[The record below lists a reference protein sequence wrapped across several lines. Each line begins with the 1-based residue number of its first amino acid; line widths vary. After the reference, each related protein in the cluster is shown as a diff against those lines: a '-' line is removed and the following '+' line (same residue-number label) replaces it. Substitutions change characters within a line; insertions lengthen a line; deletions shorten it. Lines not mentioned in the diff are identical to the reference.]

1 MAEVPLSQNRDFLTF
16 WIGQGLSGL
25 GDAFAAI
32 AVPLL
37 VLRSTGSLHRMG
49 QLTAAV
55 AVAHLTA
62 GLVSGAVV
70 DRVDRRRLMIACD
83 LGRAAVFGAVPLVWR
98 LHGPSY
104 PLLVAASVVGALLG
118 NTFQVA
124 AITAVARIVPRPQLI
139 QANGMMHGSYAVAF
153 FVGPMLA
160 GVVCDRLGPAAAVGV
175 DAGSFLLSA
184 LSVMAVRRSLSAETP
199 AARGT
204 ALGDFIAGVRFL
216 WAHPVLRATLLLLAT
231 SSFILSGRDNL
242 FIYLLKRDLHRDDRD
257 VGFVYALGSLG
268 ALTGAVLAPRLR
280 GRWGFAGCWLTAGVA
295 LGCAIAALGHASA
308 LPALGALAAV
318 VAGAESIRGINTIT
332 LCQELTPD
340 HLLGRVTA
348 SFWAMLTF
356 PAALGADLN
365 ARLAERY
372 GVSAVLT
379 AAGAALVALMAVG
392 ARSSIRRPV
401 GPSPVVSSRVP

>member
-1 MAEVPLSQNRDFLTF
+1 
-16 WIGQGLSGL
+16 
-25 GDAFAAI
+25 
-32 AVPLL
+32 
-37 VLRSTGSLHRMG
+37 
-49 QLTAAV
+49 
-55 AVAHLTA
+55 
-62 GLVSGAVV
+62 
-70 DRVDRRRLMIACD
+70 
-83 LGRAAVFGAVPLVWR
+83 
-98 LHGPSY
+98 
-104 PLLVAASVVGALLG
+104 
-118 NTFQVA
+118 
-124 AITAVARIVPRPQLI
+124 
-139 QANGMMHGSYAVAF
+139 
-153 FVGPMLA
+153 
-160 GVVCDRLGPAAAVGV
+160 
-175 DAGSFLLSA
+175 
-184 LSVMAVRRSLSAETP
+184 
-199 AARGT
+199 
-204 ALGDFIAGVRFL
+204 
-216 WAHPVLRATLLLLAT
+216 VLRATLLLLAT